1 MRDRIGVIVRI
12 GTFGIVGMLGIIGIL
27 VGSGHGV
34 AAQDKIVIYAAEDE
48 KTTEALTSLFTK
60 QSKIATEVI
69 RVPAAGTLATRIR
82 AEKAAPKADIFI
94 GGSVEFHE
102 PLATEG
108 LVLPYR
114 SPVVEQAKIDPVF
127 VSPANYWHGWFMGTL
142 VIILNPQRF
151 EREIASKG
159 VAKPKTWDDLLDP
172 AYRKQLV
179 SGAPATCGGAYIFTA
194 VQIFRNGGE
203 AQGFDWL
210 KRYDGQVLQYAP
222 TCPAPITLVGRGEAI
237 VGMTWQDDAV
247 EARLA
252 KQPIEVIFPPDTG
265 AEIGGASII
274 KGGPNSEGAKKFV
287 DFLLGKEAQT
297 IKTEQGHTYPVRADV
312 VPPEGVPPLSS
323 IKLVKYD
330 RQFAIDNRARLTKKW
345 EEEIGSKR

>member
-1 MRDRIGVIVRI
+1 MRGPRERLVGVAIV
-12 GTFGIVGMLGIIGIL
+12 GIL
-27 VGSGHGV
+27 VMLLAGAGPA
-34 AAQDKIVIYAAEDE
+34 AAQGKIVIYAAEDE
-48 KTTEALTSLFTK
+48 KTTNALTSQFTEET
-60 QSKIATEVI
+60 KIGTEVI
-69 RVPAAGTLATRIR
+69 RIPAAGTLATRIR
-82 AEKAAPKADIFI
+82 AEKAAPKADVFI

-102 PLATEG
+102 PLASEG

-114 SPVVEQAKIDPVF
+114 SPVVAEAKIDPVF
-127 VSPANYWHGWFMGTL
+127 VSPNNYWHGWFMGTL

-151 EREIASKG
+151 EREIASQG
-159 VAKPKTWDDLLDP
+159 VAKPKTWDDLLHP
-172 AYRKQLV
+172 AYRKKLV

-210 KRYDGQVLQYAP
+210 KKYDAQVLQYTP
-222 TCPAPITLVGRGEAI
+222 TCPGPITLVARGEA
-237 VGMTWQDDAV
+237 VAGMTWGDDATQAML
-247 EARLA
+247 E

-274 KGGPNSEGAKKFV
+274 KGGPNPEGAKKFV
-287 DFLLGKEAQT
+287 DFLLSKKAQSV
-297 IKTEQGHTYPVRADV
+297 KTELGFTYPVRGDV
-312 VPPEGVPPLSS
+312 DPPKSVPALSS

-345 EEEIGSKR
+345 EDEIGSKR